1 MDRRAF
7 LAAATAF
14 LAVPRGAEAQQA
26 GKIYRVGLLAHATP
40 EAASAP
46 MALFRQ
52 SLEQL
57 GWLEGRNVS
66 LELRLVER
74 QDQLARAATGLAGSG
89 VDVIVTVATPAVLA
103 AKGATTRIPIVMVSA
118 LDPIQSGVVSSLG
131 RPEANITGMR
141 R

>member
-1 MDRRAF
+1 MNRRAF
-7 LAAATAF
+7 VAGLGALLAA
-14 LAVPRGAEAQQA
+14 PRAAEAQQA

-57 GWLEGRNVS
+57 GWLEGRNVL

-74 QDQLARAATGLAGSG
+74 QDQLARAACPSPKPHPAQLTTADALATG
-89 VDVIVTVATPAVLA
+89 
-103 AKGATTRIPIVMVSA
+103 
-118 LDPIQSGVVSSLG
+118 
-131 RPEANITGMR
+131 
-141 R
+141 